1 MICFFNNLKTR
12 TKILSGFILLAVITA
27 LVGLS
32 SVVIIEGISANL
44 DSIYED
50 RMLPNAMIGD
60 IQMNQADARFEVN
73 QIIFKALS
81 GDIQPSDIQASKEK
95 IGKLTETN
103 NGLIEQYNGTEQSEA
118 EKALIDSFLSAS
130 GEYRGFRDEVYS
142 LLEQGKYEEAIQIN
156 QSAASKREEA
166 EQLLKELKDMNGKLG
181 GELKERSDAYV
192 GRGKA
197 IATVATATSVVLAI
211 AIGLV
216 IAKSIV
222 SGLKAGV
229 LHSEKLA
236 AGDFS
241 NSLEEKYISRKDE
254 IGDLSKSFELMTQNL
269 KGLIATVSEN
279 SMDVS
284 SSSEELSATVEE
296 INGQVQ
302 SVGSATQ
309 EIAAGME
316 ETSAAIE
323 EIGASGYQISSLS
336 NALVE
341 DAVHGNESAVEISRR
356 AEDMKAGAETSKR
369 EAYATYVERQREI
382 QHSIEKSAVVGE
394 IKVMSDSIQAISEQI
409 NLLALNAAIEAARA
423 GEYGKGFAVVADEIR
438 KLAEASTST
447 VDQINSM
454 VGEVN
459 TAFEELSN
467 GSEKLLA
474 FIDTKVIA
482 DYDTLVEVGEKYLE
496 DANFVKTSM
505 DTFNRRAS
513 EINES
518 ISQIN
523 ESIESVSSAVE
534 EATAS
539 SMEISNNMEEVTRA
553 IDEVSKVAESQ
564 AELSEGLNMNMSKF
578 TV

>member
-1 MICFFNNLKTR
+1 MMRFFNNLKTR
-12 TKILSGFILLAVITA
+12 TKILSGFILLAIITA
-27 LVGLS
+27 MVGVS
-32 SVVIIEGISANL
+32 SVVIIEGISSNL

-50 RMLPNAMIGD
+50 RMLPNAMIGE
-60 IQMNQADARFEVN
+60 IQVKQADSRFEVS
-73 QIIFKALS
+73 QIISKGLS
-81 GDIQPSDIQASKEK
+81 GDIKPSDIQESKER
-95 IGKLTETN
+95 IEELVDAN
-103 NGLIEQYNGTEQSEA
+103 NSLIEEYNGMEHSVAEA
-118 EKALIDSFLSAS
+118 ELLEGFVSANS
-130 GEYRGFRDEVYS
+130 EYRGYRDEIYS
-142 LLEQGKYEEAIQIN
+142 LIEQGKYQDAVRTNEE
-156 QSAASKREEA
+156 AASKREES
-166 EQLLKELKDMNGKLG
+166 EQKLRELKELNGKLG
-181 GELKERSDAYV
+181 GELKEKSDAYASR
-192 GRGKA
+192 GRT
-197 IATVATATSVVLAI
+197 IALSTAVASVALAI

-229 LHSEKLA
+229 LQSEKLA

-241 NSLEEKYISRKDE
+241 TSLEDKYTSRKDE
-254 IGDLSKSFELMTQNL
+254 IGDLSRSFETMTQNL
-269 KGLIATVSEN
+269 KGLIKTISEN

-341 DAVHGNESAVEISRR
+341 DAVHGNENALEIARR
-356 AEDMKAGAETSKR
+356 AEDMKHNAETSKK
-369 EAYATYVERQREI
+369 EAYSTYVERQREI
-382 QHSIEKSAVVGE
+382 KSSIEKSAVVEE

-438 KLAEASTST
+438 KLAEASTNT

-459 TAFEELSN
+459 TAFKELSN

-496 DANFVKTSM
+496 DSNFVKSSM

-518 ISQIN
+518 IGQIN

-564 AELSEGLNMNMSKF
+564 AELSEGLTMNTSKF
-578 TV
+578 KV

>member
-1 MICFFNNLKTR
+1 MISSFNNLKTR
-12 TKILSGFILLAVITA
+12 TKIVSGFILLAVITA
-27 LVGLS
+27 VVGVY
-32 SVVIIEGISANL
+32 SVSTIEGISANL
-44 DSIYED
+44 DSIYEE
-50 RMLPNAMIGD
+50 RMIPNAIIGEV
-60 IQMNQADARFEVN
+60 QTNQADARFEVS

-81 GDIQPSDIQASKEK
+81 GNIQPSDIQASKEK
-95 IGKLTETN
+95 IGKLAETN
-103 NGLIEQYNGTEQSEA
+103 NGLIEQYNNTDHSEA
-118 EKALIDSFLSAS
+118 EIELLDSFLNTN
-130 GEYRGFRDEVYS
+130 GEYREFRDEVYS
-142 LLEQGKYEEAIQIN
+142 LLEQGKYDEAIKLN
-156 QSAASKREEA
+156 QEAASKRESA
-166 EQLLKELKDMNGKLG
+166 EQILRDLKELNGKLG
-181 GELKERSDAYV
+181 GELKEKSDAHAAR
-192 GRGKA
+192 GRA
-197 IATVATATSVVLAI
+197 IAVSATGVSIILAV
-211 AIGLV
+211 AIGFV
-216 IAKSIV
+216 ISRSIV

-229 LHSEKLA
+229 EHSEKLA
-236 AGDFS
+236 NGDFS
-241 NSLEEKYISRKDE
+241 SSIDEKYVSRKDE
-254 IGDLSKSFELMTQNL
+254 IGELSKSFELMTQNL
-269 KGLIATVSEN
+269 KGLIMTISEN

-316 ETSAAIE
+316 QTSAAIE

-336 NALVE
+336 SALVE
-341 DAVHGNESAVEISRR
+341 DAVHGNENAIEISRR
-356 AEDMKAGAETSKR
+356 AEDMKSNAETSKK
-369 EAYATYVERQREI
+369 EAYSIYIERQKEI
-382 QHSIEKSAVVGE
+382 KNSIEKSAVVGE

-459 TAFEELSN
+459 TAFNELSN
-467 GSEKLLA
+467 GSEKLLE
-474 FIDTKVIA
+474 FIDNKVIA
-482 DYDTLVEVGEKYLE
+482 DYDTLAEVGEKYLE
-496 DANFVKTSM
+496 DATFVKNSM

-539 SMEISNNMEEVTRA
+539 SMEISNNMTEVTRS